1 MSTRRFSTGLL
12 ILSLIAIAGVASAQT
27 WSADQQEIW
36 RIEEQQWKMSKD
48 KDLTWIE
55 KLVHPNISAWEVG
68 RPAPQNRASLTRWAR
83 FSDASGTILEQEI
96 FPISITVTGNVAV
109 AQYTYMTVRENYKK
123 DREAA
128 TGRWTDVF
136 IKDGGRWQFIAW
148 AGGDDPKK

>member
-1 MSTRRFSTGLL
+1 MPTRRFSTGLF
-12 ILSLIAIAGVASAQT
+12 ILGLVAVSGVASAQT

-36 RIEEQQWKMSKD
+36 RIEQQQWQMSKD

-55 KLVHPNISAWEVG
+55 KLVHPNISTWEVG
-68 RPAPQNRASLTRWAR
+68 RPAPQNKASLTRWAR
-83 FSDASGTILEQEI
+83 FTDASGTILEQEI